1 MTTTTY
7 SATPPPAGP
16 DVMTL
21 KPGMMLGD
29 MEIVAVAP
37 ARDHGI
43 DKCQRC
49 ARPVRPDLVMVVV
62 RFDDEEDLEGY
73 HDGCAAAYRQSCSP
87 IVVTVRAD
95 GTATVTGPVGTSVV
109 VVTDFP

>member
-1 MTTTTY
+1 MATTTY
-7 SATPPPAGP
+7 SATPPPPGP

-29 MEIVAVAP
+29 LEVVAVAP

-43 DKCQRC
+43 DRC
-49 ARPVRPDLVMVVV
+49 ARCDRPVSPDRVMVVA
-62 RFDDEEDLEGY
+62 RLDDEEDTEGY
-73 HDGCAAAYRQSCSP
+73 HDGCAAAYRQNCAP
-87 IVVTVRAD
+87 IVVTVDAD
-95 GTATVTGPVGTSVV
+95 GTATVTGPVGTTVT